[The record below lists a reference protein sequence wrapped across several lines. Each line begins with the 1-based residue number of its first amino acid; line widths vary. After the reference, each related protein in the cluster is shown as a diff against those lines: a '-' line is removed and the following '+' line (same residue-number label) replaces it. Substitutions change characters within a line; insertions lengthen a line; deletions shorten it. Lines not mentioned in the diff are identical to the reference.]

1 MFNYFQGFRLPI
13 SGRLF
18 ASYLDWFHN
27 FNCRLLL
34 GVLTFVGGIILYLVI
49 NKYTYK
55 SHKVE
60 YQIGELL
67 CRLIPTA
74 ILFMQIFPSLAIL
87 YYYGLMAHD
96 SALTIKVTG
105 HQWYWSYEYADIE
118 GLDFDSYIKPLDQLK
133 LGEPRLLEVDNR
145 CVVPVNTNI
154 RFCVTSA
161 DVNHSWALPNFGIKL
176 DAMAGVLST
185 VNYNFPMV
193 GVFYGQCREICGA
206 NHRFIPI
213 ALEVTTPECFIDW
226 VHGVIAE

>member
-1 MFNYFQGFRLPI
+1 MSFRIALVDYFYNNSPEHALRNIVFGHSYQENIYFRVPNN
-13 SGRLF
+13 
-18 ASYLDWFHN
+18 DPK
-27 FNCRLLL
+27 LLL

-67 CRLIPTA
+67 CRLIPTV

-96 SALTIKVTG
+96 SALTIKVT
-105 HQWYWSYEYADIE
+105 

-161 DVNHSWALPNFGIKL
+161 DVIHSWALPNFGIKL

-213 ALEVTTPECFIDW
+213 ALEVTTPECFID
-226 VHGVIAE
+226 